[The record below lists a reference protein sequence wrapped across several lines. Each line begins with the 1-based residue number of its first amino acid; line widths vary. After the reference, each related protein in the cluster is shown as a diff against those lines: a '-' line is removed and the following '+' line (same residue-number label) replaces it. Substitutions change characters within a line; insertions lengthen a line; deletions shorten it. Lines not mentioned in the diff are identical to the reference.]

1 MLDLLFASNHNR
13 PLLTYIYYSKVVVV
27 QNGEPDWV
35 VQGRAAVRV
44 VGRLLHARPRV
55 RVALDRDGL
64 PANQSTEGNATVLH
78 T

>member
-1 MLDLLFASNHNR
+1 M
-13 PLLTYIYYSKVVVV
+13 
-27 QNGEPDWV
+27 QNGETDWV

>member
-1 MLDLLFASNHNR
+1 MCKMEK
-13 PLLTYIYYSKVVVV
+13 LTWLCRA
-27 QNGEPDWV
+27 GCAGCA
-35 VQGRAAVRV
+35 GRAAVRV

-55 RVALDRDGL
+55 RVALDGDGL

>member
-1 MLDLLFASNHNR
+1 MSIKLPF
-13 PLLTYIYYSKVVVV
+13 YSKVVIV
-27 QNGEPDWV
+27 QNGEADLV
-35 VQGRAAVRV
+35 VQGRTAVRV

-55 RVALDRDGL
+55 RVALDGDGL